1 MPLYSFKNKKT
12 RKVWKRKPQGEIMKV
27 GDLVKRRNNGDL
39 ALVVKVLGCTD
50 GEMQIMRLEC
60 GNIQSVWD
68 FEYEVIA

>member
-1 MPLYSFKNKKT
+1 
-12 RKVWKRKPQGEIMKV
+12 MKV

-39 ALVVKVLGCTD
+39 ALVVKVMGFTKLHD
-50 GEMQIMRLEC
+50 AEIQIMRLEC